1 MTYTTRVITTTG
13 FAFALLAL
21 FHSDVTT
28 QGNAAPQPRSG
39 SSAQVRARLPFEGVW
54 DEIRL
59 REGNASATQ
68 KPNHM
73 RRMFIDGY
81 YSLTNASE
89 GRPRNDKP
97 VAEMTREEL
106 LDRFRSLQ
114 VQDGTYEVTGPN
126 TIRLKRRI
134 SQFPENHGTEQV
146 MEWSIDRAG
155 VLSLKIIQ
163 ETGSAPLGSVTTYQ
177 QLK

>member
-1 MTYTTRVITTTG
+1 MAFTTRLLTMTG
-13 FAFALLAL
+13 FAIVLLAP
-21 FHSDVTT
+21 FQSGASA
-28 QGNAAPQPRSG
+28 QGNAGAQARSASPAP
-39 SSAQVRARLPFEGVW
+39 ARARLPFEGVW

-89 GRPRNDKP
+89 GRRRNDKP
-97 VAEMTREEL
+97 VGEMTREEL

-114 VQDGTYEVTGPN
+114 VQDGTYEVTGSN

-146 MEWSIDRAG
+146 MEWNIDSSG
-155 VLSLKIIQ
+155 VLSLKIIS

-177 QLK
+177 RLK

>member
-1 MTYTTRVITTTG
+1 MCLTKQLLIICV
-13 FAFALLAL
+13 ALLMVPAAD
-21 FHSDVTT
+21 SRVDA
-28 QGNAAPQPRSG
+28 QGAGGSRASSG
-39 SSAQVRARLPFEGVW
+39 SPGREQARSALEGVW

-59 REGNASATQ
+59 REGNAADGQ

-89 GRPRNDKP
+89 GRRKIDKP
-97 VAEMTREEL
+97 VAQMTREEL

-114 VQDGTYEVTGPN
+114 VQDGTYQVTGPN
-126 TIRLKRRI
+126 RILLKRRV

-146 MEWSIDRAG
+146 MEWSIDAKD
-155 VLSLKIIQ
+155 VLSLKIISD
-163 ETGSAPLGSVTTYQ
+163 TGSAPVGQVTTYQ
-177 QLK
+177 RLK